1 MNYASIRT
9 RLTTRFA
16 VVAVFAAIM
25 ALAGASSAS
34 AKYPT
39 SMVAMGDSITQAA
52 TTCLVTVTCPENSW
66 ATGTNTTVNSIAAR
80 LKAQNSSATS
90 SNIAVSGAKITD
102 LKGQANLAVLQAPQL
117 VTIMIGANDACGAI
131 GGVTTAA
138 SFRTD
143 VQTVLTTLQNGLP
156 AKSKIVVA
164 SIPNLQYLY
173 DLLAGNASARNAW
186 SLLPLCPAM
195 TQNAGSNAAADVA
208 RRAATAQRVIDF
220 NTALSD
226 VCATKSKCIWD
237 GLKTYNYKFV
247 PSEIGQ
253 LDYFHPSI
261 KGQQTIARE
270 AWPLVPSTF

>member
-1 MNYASIRT
+1 
-9 RLTTRFA
+9 
-16 VVAVFAAIM
+16 
-25 ALAGASSAS
+25 
-34 AKYPT
+34 
-39 SMVAMGDSITQAA
+39 
-52 TTCLVTVTCPENSW
+52 
-66 ATGTNTTVNSIAAR
+66 
-80 LKAQNSSATS
+80 
-90 SNIAVSGAKITD
+90 
-102 LKGQANLAVLQAPQL
+102 
-117 VTIMIGANDACGAI
+117 
-131 GGVTTAA
+131 VTTAA